1 MRRGELALIAMAK
14 KIHTL
19 NKRAAAHREPAATIA
34 ATPGVEEAM
43 RNQVNNAIQW
53 AIQQALQGA
62 KQGAVKADEIELVAV
77 EEVGA

>member
-1 MRRGELALIAMAK
+1 
-14 KIHTL
+14 
-19 NKRAAAHREPAATIA
+19 
-34 ATPGVEEAM
+34 M
-43 RNQVNNAIQW
+43 RNQFNNAIQW